1 MSSSEHFF
9 IRSNCCINGLCQE
22 CCYSLLVKLLFNI
35 LFRNAVSLFS
45 QRSCYVKNSG
55 KLQIL
60 QNVLLLC
67 INYLHKVPF
76 IFFLLMVNSLYPSDS
91 TSLPLSSL
99 GFSHSNY
106 TKPVI
111 CYVPSIAPW
120 GQIKF
125 FLNLNLNLNIAQVV
139 LDF

>member
-1 MSSSEHFF
+1 MYKWSLSGMLLLSSCQNSFQY
-9 IRSNCCINGLCQE
+9 SVQE
-22 CCYSLLVKLLFNI
+22 CC
-35 LFRNAVSLFS
+35 FS
-45 QRSCYVKNSG
+45 FLSTSCYVKNSG

-139 LDF
+139 LDFWKLLESSSVEVY